1 MRFLKGAFVALGLP
15 LLAATALT
23 TALAQTASN
32 PAALRLTPTVEAL
45 PLPPL
50 QMPPPST
57 PVAPAAQTEAPAAPQ
72 PVTYGPQR
80 LTFPGGVTALFDIT
94 YANLRGFRP
103 LTLDLYQPSP
113 RGMAMPLVV
122 FVHGGGWNGGD
133 TRHAA
138 GFADFPAEL
147 ARLAAQGYVVASV
160 NYRLSGEARFPAA
173 VQDVKFAIR
182 WLRGQARELNVDITR
197 VALWGEGAGG
207 QLAALAGV
215 TCGVAPFEPEA
226 NKTQADLPSVCVQAV
241 IDWYGATDLQNL
253 AADNMGQ
260 PEAAGFKPVPSEF
273 QPPPASD
280 AGSFLGCEPAL
291 CPPMAARLASPL
303 AFVSANSPPF
313 LIQHGEADKAI
324 SPKQSQKLHEAL
336 RKAGVPA
343 ELITYPNVGQNFA
356 RPDANGVPD
365 AAAQRAAMEKLA
377 SFLSATFPAIPLGT
391 RVAQPRGSLY

>member
-1 MRFLKGAFVALGLP
+1 MRFLKGAFLALGLP
-15 LLAATALT
+15 LLAAA
-23 TALAQTASN
+23 ALAQAPDAT
-32 PAALRLTPTVEAL
+32 LRLTPSVG
-45 PLPPL
+45 PLAPL
-50 QMPPPST
+50 QMPPSAT
-57 PVAPAAQTEAPAAPQ
+57 PLVAPAAPAETPPAPQ
-72 PVTYGPQR
+72 PVAYGPQK
-80 LTFPGGVTALFDIT
+80 LTFPGGVSALFDVT

-103 LTLDLYQPSP
+103 LTLDLYQPVP
-113 RGMAMPLVV
+113 RGMALPLVV

-173 VQDVKFAIR
+173 VHDVKFAIR
-182 WLRGQARELNVDITR
+182 WLRAQARELNIDVTR
-197 VALWGEGAGG
+197 VAVWGEGAGG
-207 QLAALAGV
+207 QLAALVGV
-215 TCGVAPFEPEA
+215 TCGVTPFEPEA
-226 NKTQADLPSVCVQAV
+226 GKEKEELPSVCVQAV

-303 AFVSANSPPF
+303 AFVSATSPPF
-313 LIQHGEADKAI
+313 LIQHGEADTAV
-324 SPKQSQKLHEAL
+324 SPKQSQKLHESL

-356 RPDANGVPD
+356 RNGAPDAG
-365 AAAQRAAMEKLA
+365 AQRAAMEKLA
-377 SFLSATFPAIPLGT
+377 SFLSATFPAVPLGT